1 MRPLQSPVV
10 LLGFSLAVAACSPAA
25 PPTDAGSSEASTN
38 DVSADREAPLAPLP
52 AVEGLTELVDH
63 NPDPRVVEV
72 DLEARPSEAE
82 FRAGVMTRVWGY
94 EGLVPGPL
102 LHVREGDR
110 VIVHVRNALSVPH
123 IVHWHGLRIT
133 DAMDGSPRLLRPF
146 AAGASFRYEFVVPEA
161 GTFWYHA
168 HSSSIEQIE
177 RGLYGAIVVHER
189 TPPRFDRERIFVLD
203 DVKLD
208 AEGQIAPFL
217 TTGPDVGRGRTG
229 NVLLVNGSSRPLA
242 GTVARGA
249 LERWRIVNAANAR
262 TMYIRIRGGSALVI
276 GTDGGLIP
284 TPYEL
289 NELEIAAG
297 QRYDLAVRADPP
309 AQPAM
314 DAGSAADASDSDGG
328 ADSGDAGS
336 AEPTVELINNVPFI
350 TSTGTVQDQLFTLAR
365 YRYSGA
371 VSQRI
376 EYVPPAISLPDTN
389 PANATDYALAL
400 SGRAT
405 PTGVQFSING
415 RVGVAHDGPPEDG
428 GAHASDETFVQG
440 QPIRFTIS
448 ANVSPEHPF
457 HIHGQFFQ
465 IIERGG
471 VPVTDEPGL
480 KDTVLVRGRESV
492 TILTYFENP
501 GRWMYH
507 CHISEHGENGMMG
520 EWNITPAG
528 M

>member
-1 MRPLQSPVV
+1 MRFLKTCV
-10 LLGFSLAVAACSPAA
+10 LCFSLPLSLFACST
-25 PPTDAGSSEASTN
+25 PTTQADANNNDASG
-38 DVSADREAPLAPLP
+38 DVSADHAAPPAPMP

-123 IVHWHGLRIT
+123 IVHWHGLRIS

-146 AAGASFRYEFVVPEA
+146 AAGASFRYEFVVPEP

-217 TTGPDVGRGRTG
+217 TTGPDIGRGRTG
-229 NVLLVNGSSRPLA
+229 NVLLVNGSARPLA
-242 GTVARGA
+242 GSVARGA
-249 LERWRIVNAANAR
+249 LERWRIINAANAR
-262 TMYIRIRGGSALVI
+262 TMYIRVRGGSALVI

-284 TPYEL
+284 TPYEF
-289 NELEIAAG
+289 NELEIAPG

-314 DAGSAADASDSDGG
+314 DAGALADASDDGG

-336 AEPTVELINNVPFI
+336 AEPSVELINNVPFI
-350 TSTGTVQDQLFTLAR
+350 TSSGTVQDQLFTLAR
-365 YRYSGA
+365 YGYSGA
-371 VSQRI
+371 VSQRVD
-376 EYVPPAISLPDTN
+376 YAPPAISLPDTN

-400 SGRAT
+400 SGRAS

-428 GAHASDETFVQG
+428 GAHPSDETFVQG
-440 QPIRFTIS
+440 QPVRFTIS

-457 HIHGQFFQ
+457 HLHGQFFQ

-471 VPVTDEPGL
+471 VAVTDEPGL

>member
-1 MRPLQSPVV
+1 M
-10 LLGFSLAVAACSPAA
+10 
-25 PPTDAGSSEASTN
+25 DAGSSEVSTG
-38 DVSADREAPLAPLP
+38 DVNGDLEPPLAPLP
-52 AVEGLTELVDH
+52 AVEGLTELIDH

-72 DLEARPSEAE
+72 ELEARSSEAE
-82 FRAGVMTRVWGY
+82 FREGVRTRVWAY
-94 EGLVPGPL
+94 EGVVPGPL
-102 LHVREGDR
+102 LHAREGDR
-110 VIVHVRNALSVPH
+110 VIVHVRNALPVPH
-123 IVHWHGLRIT
+123 IIHWHGLRIS

-168 HSSSIEQIE
+168 HSQSIEQIE

-208 AEGQIAPFL
+208 NEGQIAPFL
-217 TTGPDVGRGRTG
+217 TTGPDIGRGRTG
-229 NVLLVNGSSRPLA
+229 NVLLVNGSARPLA
-242 GTVARGA
+242 GTIAQGA
-249 LERWRIVNAANAR
+249 LERWRIINAANAR
-262 TMYIRIRGGSALVI
+262 TMYIRVRGGSALVI
-276 GTDGGLIP
+276 GTDGGLLP
-284 TPYEL
+284 TPYEFS
-289 NELEIAAG
+289 ELEIAPG
-297 QRYDLAVRADPP
+297 QRYELAVRADAP
-309 AQPAM
+309 AHSAM
-314 DAGSAADASDSDGG
+314 DAGASSTDASDR
-328 ADSGDAGS
+328 DAAG
-336 AEPTVELINNVPFI
+336 AEPTVRTVELINNVPLI
-350 TSTGTVQDQLFTLAR
+350 TSTGTVQEQLFTLAR
-365 YRYSGA
+365 FRYSGA

-376 EYVPPAISLPDTN
+376 EYTPPAISLPNTN
-389 PANATDYALAL
+389 PANAVDYPVVL

-415 RVGVAHDGPPEDG
+415 RVGVSHDGPPSDG
-428 GAHASDETFVQG
+428 GAHPSDETFTQG
-440 QPIRFTIS
+440 QPVRITIS

-471 VPVTDEPGL
+471 IPVTDEPGL

-501 GRWMYH
+501 GRWMFH
-507 CHISEHGENGMMG
+507 CHISEHSDNGMMG
-520 EWNITPAG
+520 EWHVIPAQ

>member
-1 MRPLQSPVV
+1 MNLRLKSCVLALPL
-10 LLGFSLAVAACSPAA
+10 LACSTPA
-25 PPTDAGSSEASTN
+25 PPTDAAPSDAS
-38 DVSADREAPLAPLP
+38 DVVADRQENLAPLP

-72 DLEARPSEAE
+72 DIETRSAEAE
-82 FRAGVMTRVWGY
+82 FRPGVMTRVWSY

-123 IVHWHGLRIT
+123 IIHWHGLRIS
-133 DAMDGSPRLLRPF
+133 DLMDGSPRLLHPF
-146 AAGASFRYEFVVPEA
+146 APGASFRYEFVVPDP

-168 HSSSIEQIE
+168 HSETIQQIE

-189 TPPRFDRERIFVLD
+189 NPPRFDRERIFVLD
-203 DVKLD
+203 DVKLN
-208 AEGQIAPFL
+208 AEGQIDTFL

-242 GTVARGA
+242 GTIARNA

-262 TMYIRIRGGSALVI
+262 TMYIRVRGGSALVI

-284 TPYEL
+284 TPYEF
-289 NELEIAAG
+289 NEIEVAPG
-297 QRYDLAVRADPP
+297 QRYDLAVRADAP
-309 AQPAM
+309 A
-314 DAGSAADASDSDGG
+314 DSDGG
-328 ADSGDAGS
+328 TDGGVPSI
-336 AEPTVELINNVPFI
+336 ELINNVPVF
-350 TSTGTVQDQLFTLAR
+350 TSSGTVQDQLFTLAN
-365 YRYSGA
+365 YAHEGQ
-371 VSQRI
+371 VSERI
-376 EYVPPAISLPDTN
+376 EYTPPAISLPDTA
-389 PANATDYALAL
+389 PAGAQDYALAL

-405 PTGVQFSING
+405 ATGVQFSING
-415 RVGVAHDGPPEDG
+415 RVGASHNGPPEDG
-428 GAHASDETFVQG
+428 GAHPSDETFTQG
-440 QPIRFTIS
+440 QPMRFTIS

-457 HIHGQFFQ
+457 HLHGQFFQ
-465 IIERGG
+465 IVERGG

-492 TILTYFENP
+492 TILTRFENP

-507 CHISEHGENGMMG
+507 CHIAEHGEGGMMG
-520 EWNITPAG
+520 EWNIVPAQ
-528 M
+528 